1 MVKKTNREGGHLIYR
16 KYKMK
21 RLRNGSDPTVSFTER
36 TQDSSYVTL
45 GF

>member
-1 MVKKTNREGGHLIYR
+1 MGKKTNREGRPLIYR
-16 KYKMK
+16 KYKIK
-21 RLRNGSDPTVSFTER
+21 RPRNGSGPTVNIIER